1 MFDCVRLAREK
12 RLRFATARSAPA
24 GVSSVPAVLLMPAA
38 LVLSSRTFTV
48 KNVATQA
55 TAGVTPPEKASLAA
69 KRQADK
75 IKRSAPAPP
84 RATRSSTP
92 KLQERAS
99 KGTANVRLKEQ
110 LNLSS
115 RPAKK
120 RVPPTNPRPLNRST
134 AAVDDAST
142 AELEVDHIAA
152 KGLAADGSILYQVR
166 WRGYGEA
173 DDTWEPLE
181 NLTGAKK
188 AIQLFESEAMQQAS
202 DSAGEEEGLINP
214 TTTSKTATQ
223 RARKKK
229 TSSASEVRSL
239 TATYLVQSHIG
250 YCGCRPVQ
258 RCTCLRLVP
267 FRGTRKQSAGQ

>member
-12 RLRFATARSAPA
+12 RLRFATARLAPA
-24 GVSSVPAVLLMPAA
+24 EVSSVFAVLLIPAA
-38 LVLSSRTFTV
+38 FVLPSRIWTI

-55 TAGVTPPEKASLAA
+55 KAGVAPREKASLAA
-69 KRQADK
+69 KDQTDN
-75 IKRSAPAPP
+75 IKRSAPAA
-84 RATRSSTP
+84 RATRSSNP

-115 RPAKK
+115 RPGKK
-120 RVPPTNPRPLNRST
+120 RVPATKSRPLNRST
-134 AAVDDAST
+134 AAVEDANT

-181 NLTGAKK
+181 NLTGATK
-188 AIQLFESEAMQQAS
+188 AIQLFEREAIQQAS

-223 RARKKK
+223 RARKNQ
-229 TSSASEVRSL
+229 TSPMSEVRSL
-239 TATYLVQSHIG
+239 TATYLVQSHIR

-258 RCTCLRLVP
+258 RTCRRLVP
-267 FRGTRKQSAGQ
+267 FRATRKQSVGQ